1 VKVLL
6 IVMSSI
12 VMLIGAAM
20 IAVGALAVA
29 AVDSD
34 GFINSGDTELTSEVS
49 AFVSG
54 VAELEAVS
62 LDGPFGIGDPNDLKI
77 RISAAAGDQ
86 DVFIGIARDEDV
98 DAWLEGATYERL
110 EDIDFDP
117 FEVSVQRVE
126 GDRLPGSPIEQTFWV
141 ASVTGPGRQTLT
153 WEVETGTF
161 RFVLMNADGSQPL
174 ALEGAMGV
182 SVPLIKEAGW
192 VSIGVGIFLVLA
204 AILVIILAATRM
216 GRQGP
221 PPPAPPGE
229 VPPTTQAD
237 LAAAPRPDLATIPPA
252 DLPPPPAGLS
262 GMPPPDVTPPQPPP
276 APPSST
282 GLP

>member
-1 VKVLL
+1 MKVLL
-6 IVMSSI
+6 IVMASV

-20 IAVGALAVA
+20 IAAGALAVA
-29 AVDSD
+29 AVDGD
-34 GFINSGDTELTSEVS
+34 GFINSGDTELVSEVS
-49 AFVSG
+49 AFVTG

-77 RISAAAGDQ
+77 RISAAAGENDA
-86 DVFIGIARDEDV
+86 FIGVARAEDV
-98 DAWLEGATYERL
+98 DAWLDGATYERL

-126 GDRLPGSPIEQTFWV
+126 GDRLPGNPVEQTFWV

-161 RFVLMNADGSQPL
+161 RFVLMNGDGAQPL

-182 SVPLIKEAGW
+182 SVPLIQEAGW

-204 AILVIILAATRM
+204 AILVIVLAATRM
-216 GRQGP
+216 GRERPPQGP
-221 PPPAPPGE
+221 PQ
-229 VPPTTQAD
+229 T
-237 LAAAPRPDLATIPPA
+237 
-252 DLPPPPAGLS
+252 PPPAVVDDPNAP
-262 GMPPPDVTPPQPPP
+262 MPIPGRHRQTSE
-276 APPSST
+276 PSSRLRYPHRRRCKASAT
-282 GLP
+282 CWRR